1 MENSQSVMTSDLYLS
16 AVTWIERGEYDRAM
30 RMLNSVMENN
40 DGSVDRDIVLN
51 CIGAIY
57 MKRREYGLATFYFF
71 SAIEERPIE
80 QYYCN
85 VIQSLMMEKKP
96 EQALQISKE
105 FTLNFKAND
114 SDQVYLRAHSAAHM
128 LKDFKQADK
137 LLAQAGDSQET
148 NTLRG
153 MRLMAGRSKWSKGV
167 ELYGARKAM
176 YENYVPKSL
185 NFVSNYRDIT
195 SSYHLNV
202 ILEQGLGDCI
212 MMIPYILRLAT
223 EYSVPVKVIS
233 LDGRHDAFIDD
244 IMSSYDD
251 VVHFEKVSYGDLSR
265 LGGQFC
271 WMFDLLDTV
280 IGPMKNNGYI
290 QVNQQIKDL
299 AYWSKGM
306 IGVCWRGNP
315 AHNNDR
321 FRSMNINDLT
331 PILEMP
337 NVISIQ
343 HDLTDTEKDVL
354 MDHGVDAWDKKGL
367 VSLAAVVSNLKAVVT
382 VDTAMSHMAGALG
395 TNCITMLPTNA
406 DWRWGDF
413 YTIKGQSD
421 FYGDN
426 HTLARQSKCGQW
438 SDVVEY
444 VKGELK
450 NV

>member
-1 MENSQSVMTSDLYLS
+1 MTSDLYLS
-16 AVTWIERGEYDRAM
+16 AVTWIERGEYDRAL
-30 RMLNSVMENN
+30 RMLYEIEENN
-40 DGSVDRDIVLN
+40 DGGVDKDVVFN
-51 CIGAIY
+51 TIGAVH
-57 MKRREYGLATFYFF
+57 MKSRDYLMANGYFL
-71 SAIEERPIE
+71 SAINERPTE

-85 VIQSLMMEKKP
+85 FSQSLMMQGKP
-96 EQALQISKE
+96 EEALRRCRE
-105 FTLNFKAND
+105 WFVNFKEEK
-114 SDQVYLRAHSAAHM
+114 SEQLCLRAHAAAHL
-128 LKDFKQADK
+128 LKRFKQADDY
-137 LLAQAGDSQET
+137 LAKAGDSPEAKA
-148 NTLRG
+148 LMG
-153 MRLMAGRSKWSKGV
+153 MRLMAGRSKWKKGV
-167 ELYGARKAM
+167 ELYGARKVM
-176 YENYVPKSL
+176 YERYIPQSL
-185 NFVSNYRDIT
+185 EFVSNYRDIT
-195 SSYHLNV
+195 SSYQLNV

-212 MMIPYILRLAT
+212 MMIPYILRLVT
-223 EYSVPVKVIS
+223 DYGTPVRVIS
-233 LDGRHDAFIDD
+233 LDGRHDTFIDD
-244 IMSSYDD
+244 IMSSY
-251 VVHFEKVSYGDLSR
+251 GDMITATKASQRNIELE
-265 LGGQFC
+265 GGEFC

-280 IGPMKNNGYI
+280 NGPVKNSGYI
-290 QVNQQIKDL
+290 QVEQQIKDL

-413 YTIKGQSD
+413 NTIKGQSD

-426 HTLARQSKCGQW
+426 HALARQSKCGQW